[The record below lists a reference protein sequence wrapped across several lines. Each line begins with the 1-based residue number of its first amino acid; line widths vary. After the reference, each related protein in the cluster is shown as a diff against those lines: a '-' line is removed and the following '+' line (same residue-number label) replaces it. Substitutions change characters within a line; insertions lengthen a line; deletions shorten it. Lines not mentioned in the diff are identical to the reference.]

1 MTALNITT
9 NDLTDPIAETRRQ
22 VTAYNDNVGDT
33 LDHVFGGGMDK
44 VERETRDLI
53 DALGATLVSYEEVPS
68 WAHDEEPAN
77 DNEPSQLELPFDVGE

>member
-9 NDLTDPIAETRRQ
+9 NDLTDTIAETRRQ
-22 VTAYNDNVGDT
+22 VTAYNDNVGEA

-44 VERETRDLI
+44 VEREARDLI

-77 DNEPSQLELPFDVGE
+77 DNEPLQLELPLVGGE